1 MTKIASRGSNLK
13 WLIGFSVHSSS
24 DKYMDHW
31 KTQIIQR
38 AASYA
43 KGTLKVTTNWEQSIW
58 HQTRFTVI
66 IAKNNHEKRKEKTA
80 TKIVAKNEKLQQT
93 K

>member
-1 MTKIASRGSNLK
+1 MKRSDFK
-13 WLIGFSVHSSS
+13 WLIGFFVNSSS
-24 DKYMDHW
+24 DKYMEHSN
-31 KTQIIQR
+31 TQTWIIQR

-43 KGTLKVTTNWEQSIW
+43 KRYIRSY
-58 HQTRFTVI
+58 HQQR
-66 IAKNNHEKRKEKTA
+66 AKYLTPNKIYGDNRKKKKQEKRKEKTA